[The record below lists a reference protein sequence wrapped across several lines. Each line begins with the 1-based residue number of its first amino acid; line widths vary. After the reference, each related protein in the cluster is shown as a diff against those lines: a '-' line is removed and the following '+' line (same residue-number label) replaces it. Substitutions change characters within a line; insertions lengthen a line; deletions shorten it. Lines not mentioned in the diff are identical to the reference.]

1 MSDSDGD
8 FSDELLELA
17 GAGEKRR
24 KQTSSRSHAKR
35 RKADVVANSDSEQE
49 YESEEDDSNPYPLEG
64 KFVDETDRVKL
75 MQLPEIER
83 ENILAQRLEEMQ
95 RIQDKRNLDQ
105 MLRAQREDNVS
116 KAAKRAHQV
125 RGATKEKTRKL
136 DELKAKR
143 KAKSEKKRTRINSP
157 KRERSSSPMDME
169 MSSEDEE
176 DGQISKLEQ
185 QEERESRLLNK
196 AKPEDDDLTLE
207 DLEKCRLSRNKL
219 VKYALMPWFE
229 DFVKGSWVRYL
240 IGADQGQPVYRIC
253 EIANLG
259 ANPAKPYKIENE
271 YFDTSLELRHGAAI
285 KVFPM
290 DKVSNAAFTE
300 DEWRRFKATC
310 EHEKVKLPAKRTIE
324 KKLQQFAKLTSHS
337 LTEADVAA
345 ILARKA
351 ELNRS
356 LPKSRTTATKA
367 ALERAELVRMRAL
380 AQMRRDFAESAALEV
395 QLAALDAR
403 QGVGAPARS
412 EKEDILAKV
421 NERNRQANRDA
432 VRRAEVAEAERRKK
446 ARLARAA
453 AAANGSRAG
462 TPGVLK
468 DSPNGT
474 PLLGASLALGDGAR
488 SVSPMPPQ
496 KGVLGKRAFES
507 IVASSVEVDL
517 GDF

>member
-1 MSDSDGD
+1 
-8 FSDELLELA
+8 
-17 GAGEKRR
+17 
-24 KQTSSRSHAKR
+24 
-35 RKADVVANSDSEQE
+35 
-49 YESEEDDSNPYPLEG
+49 
-64 KFVDETDRVKL
+64 
-75 MQLPEIER
+75 
-83 ENILAQRLEEMQ
+83 
-95 RIQDKRNLDQ
+95 
-105 MLRAQREDNVS
+105 
-116 KAAKRAHQV
+116 
-125 RGATKEKTRKL
+125 
-136 DELKAKR
+136 
-143 KAKSEKKRTRINSP
+143 
-157 KRERSSSPMDME
+157 

-196 AKPEDDDLTLE
+196 AKLTLE
-207 DLEKCRLSRNKL
+207 DLEKCRLSCNKL
-219 VKYALMPWFE
+219 FKYALMPWFE

-310 EHEKVKLPAKRTIE
+310 EHEKVKLPARRAIE
-324 KKLQQFAKLTSHS
+324 KKLQQFDKLTSHS
-337 LTEADVAA
+337 LTEADVTA

-367 ALERAELVRMRAL
+367 ERAELVRMRAL
-380 AQMRRDFAESAALEV
+380 AQMRRDFVESAALEV
-395 QLAALDAR
+395 QLAALDAWP
-403 QGVGAPARS
+403 GVGVPARS
-412 EKEDILAKV
+412 EKEDILAK
-421 NERNRQANRDA
+421 ANRDA

-453 AAANGSRAG
+453 AANGLRAG
-462 TPGVLK
+462 TPGVFK
-468 DSPNGT
+468 CG
-474 PLLGASLALGDGAR
+474 LAEQDAAAR
-488 SVSPMPPQ
+488 RVACTRGRHALRVAPPPQ
-496 KGVLGKRAFES
+496 KGVLGNRAFEN
-507 IVASSVEVDL
+507 IVASSVEVLLLVGGRGRGLRARAFPFLLWTWEHTCVDYEA
-517 GDF
+517 D

>member
-1 MSDSDGD
+1 
-8 FSDELLELA
+8 
-17 GAGEKRR
+17 
-24 KQTSSRSHAKR
+24 
-35 RKADVVANSDSEQE
+35 
-49 YESEEDDSNPYPLEG
+49 
-64 KFVDETDRVKL
+64 
-75 MQLPEIER
+75 
-83 ENILAQRLEEMQ
+83 
-95 RIQDKRNLDQ
+95 
-105 MLRAQREDNVS
+105 
-116 KAAKRAHQV
+116 HQV

-185 QEERESRLLNK
+185 QEERESCLLNK
-196 AKPEDDDLTLE
+196 AKPEDEDLTLE

-290 DKVSNAAFTE
+290 DKVFNAAFTE
-300 DEWRRFKATC
+300 DEWCRFKATC

-421 NERNRQANRDA
+421 NERNRQVNRDA

-462 TPGVLK
+462 TPGVFKCVLF
-468 DSPNGT
+468 
-474 PLLGASLALGDGAR
+474 LLFFLL
-488 SVSPMPPQ
+488 
-496 KGVLGKRAFES
+496 LRAF
-507 IVASSVEVDL
+507 AD
-517 GDF
+517 